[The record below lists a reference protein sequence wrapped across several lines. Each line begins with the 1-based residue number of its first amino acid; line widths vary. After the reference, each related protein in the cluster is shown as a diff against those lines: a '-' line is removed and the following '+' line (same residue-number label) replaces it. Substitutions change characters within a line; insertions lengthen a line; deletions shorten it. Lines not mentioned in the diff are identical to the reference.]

1 MRLSWNEI
9 RIRAKKFSAK
19 WADAHYERGETQTFY
34 NEFFEIFGVERRRVA
49 RYEELVKKLD
59 NRQGF
64 IDLFW
69 PKVLLVEQKS
79 AGRDLAVAAVQAGD
93 YFDAIKDGEKP
104 RHQLLC
110 DFQNFELLDR
120 DTRQSVSFALS
131 DLHKNIECFGF
142 ILGIEKR
149 SFRDQ
154 DPVNVAASEL
164 MGEIHDALE
173 ESGYKGHDL
182 ERYLVRLVFMLFA
195 DDTGIFEPRD
205 ILLDFIESRTHEDG
219 SDVGPWLN
227 RLFEILNTPE
237 EDRQK
242 NLDED
247 LRKFP
252 YVNGDLF
259 SDRLPT
265 ADFNAKMRET
275 LIEACRFNWSAV
287 SPAIFGSLFQSVMNA
302 EERRKKGA
310 HYTTEKN
317 IMKVI
322 GPLFLDDLKA
332 EFAKINARKDNRRK
346 GELEAFRRRLGNLTF
361 LDPACGC
368 GNFLIIA
375 YRELRLLE
383 MEVIEAFLQDSVK
396 LTGDSRIE
404 QLLKSGA
411 SGVSVL
417 DVDQFYGI
425 EFEEFPARIAEVA
438 MWMMDHIMNNRFGL
452 AFNTLYARIPL
463 KKSPHIRHADALEFD
478 WNSLLPAHQC
488 SYVFGN
494 PPFIGAKYQSDKQRA
509 QVRTIARLGG
519 SGGTLDYV
527 TAWFLKAGAYLGDS
541 KAKIAFVATN
551 SITQGEQVA
560 QLWPLLFDRY
570 RLEIAFAHRTFA
582 WGSEARGVA
591 HVHVVII
598 GMTRGDMEPEVKRL
612 FSYANIKGNPVESRH
627 KALTAYLFDA
637 QEVANRHR
645 VVEEVSSPLNG
656 LPKQIIG
663 SKPIDGGYLIF
674 DTADERALFIA
685 QSPGVEKLIRPFVGG
700 DEFLYGE
707 SRWILA
713 LQQVSPTELA
723 KYPGIRDR
731 LRLVREY
738 RQGKIRHKRRQTG
751 KLKPPGQSAIAL
763 AATPGSYHVT
773 VIPTEPFLA
782 LPEVSSEK
790 REYLPIAWLEPSIIP
805 SNKLKIVPSATK
817 LIFGILTS
825 KMHMAWLANIG
836 GRLESRFQYSSG
848 IVYNTFPWPDM
859 SPAQSVK
866 VAELAQTVL
875 DARTEY
881 PSSTLADLYDPDL
894 MPPKL
899 RKAHQALDLAVDR
912 LYRRAPFASERER
925 VEHLFGLY
933 EKMVAPIEAAAKAKI
948 KKRPSAKAIEAA

>member
-1 MRLSWNEI
+1 
-9 RIRAKKFSAK
+9 
-19 WADAHYERGETQTFY
+19 
-34 NEFFEIFGVERRRVA
+34 
-49 RYEELVKKLD
+49 
-59 NRQGF
+59 
-64 IDLFW
+64 
-69 PKVLLVEQKS
+69 
-79 AGRDLAVAAVQAGD
+79 
-93 YFDAIKDGEKP
+93 
-104 RHQLLC
+104 
-110 DFQNFELLDR
+110 
-120 DTRQSVSFALS
+120 
-131 DLHKNIECFGF
+131 
-142 ILGIEKR
+142 
-149 SFRDQ
+149 
-154 DPVNVAASEL
+154 
-164 MGEIHDALE
+164 
-173 ESGYKGHDL
+173 
-182 ERYLVRLVFMLFA
+182 MLFA

-205 ILLDFIESRTHEDG
+205 SLLDFIESRTREDG

-227 RLFEILNTPE
+227 RLFEVLNTPE
-237 EDRQK
+237 NERQK

-247 LRKFP
+247 LQKFP

-265 ADFNAKMRET
+265 ADFNSRMRET

-332 EFAKINARKDNRRK
+332 DFARINARKDNRRK

-478 WNSLLPAHQC
+478 WNSLLAAHQC

-494 PPFIGAKYQSDKQRA
+494 PPFIGAKYQSEKQRA
-509 QVRTIARLGG
+509 QVRSIARLGG

-527 TAWFLKAGAYLGDS
+527 AAWFLKAGAYVRDS
-541 KAKIAFVATN
+541 KAKIAFVSTN

-570 RLEIAFAHRTFA
+570 KLEIALAHRTFA

-598 GMTRGDMEPEVKRL
+598 GLTRSDAEPELKRL
-612 FSYANIKGNPVESRH
+612 FSYADIKGDPAETRH

-637 QEVANRHR
+637 GAVMNRHR
-645 VVEEVSSPLNG
+645 VVEEASRPING
-656 LPKQIIG
+656 LPQLIIG

-674 DTADERALFIA
+674 SAEERFELLSSFPAATDLLRPYIGA
-685 QSPGVEKLIRPFVGG
+685 Q
-700 DEFLYGE
+700 EFLNGG
-707 SRWILA
+707 SRWILVLRDVPPERIRSMPA
-713 LQQVSPTELA
+713 IAERVRNVRRCRLGEIPA
-723 KYPGIRDR
+723 KGKEGTHIKKPG
-731 LRLVREY
+731 LSSL
-738 RQGKIRHKRRQTG
+738 
-751 KLKPPGQSAIAL
+751 AL
-763 AATPGSYHVT
+763 AATPTEFHVT
-773 VIPTEPFLA
+773 VIPAAPFLVI
-782 LPEVSSEK
+782 PKVSSE
-790 REYLPIAWLEPSIIP
+790 RRQYAPIGWLQPP
-805 SNKLKIVPSATK
+805 TVPSDLVFVLSGASRVE
-817 LIFGILTS
+817 FAILS
-825 KMHMAWLANIG
+825 SALHMAWLRNIG
-836 GRLESRFQYSSG
+836 GRLESRYRYSIG
-848 IVYNTFPWPDM
+848 LVYNTFPWPQM
-859 SPAQSVK
+859 SEAQEK
-866 VAELAQTVL
+866 KIAELAQAVL
-875 DARTEY
+875 DARTEF

-899 RKAHQALDLAVDR
+899 RKAHEALDLAVDH
-912 LYRRAPFASERER
+912 LYRRSPFVSERER

-933 EKMVAPIEAAAKAKI
+933 ENLVAPIEAAAKAKD
-948 KKRPSAKAIEAA
+948 KRRSPTRQPKVA